1 MKLIESTL
9 SFVSV
14 LRMTEV
20 LTDAFRW
27 WSGRKKLIMSILS
40 EVKNLNAK
48 CADTAFFF
56 IWGAKKNVNAEK
68 RKED

>member
-1 MKLIESTL
+1 MDIMSLIS
-9 SFVSV
+9 
-14 LRMTEV
+14 
-20 LTDAFRW
+20 
-27 WSGRKKLIMSILS
+27 SGDEAKKLIMSIPS

-68 RKED
+68 RKGD